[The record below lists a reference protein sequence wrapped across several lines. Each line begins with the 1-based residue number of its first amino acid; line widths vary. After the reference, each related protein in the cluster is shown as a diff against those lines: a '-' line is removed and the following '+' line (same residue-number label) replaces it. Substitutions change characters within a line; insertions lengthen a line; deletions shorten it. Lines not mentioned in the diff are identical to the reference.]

1 MCWTEWG
8 LRRTHHTGKVKVDVL
23 TAAMDELSPD
33 GHLNYRQ
40 QREQESLIIP
50 EVRMGWVHLS
60 MRANTDAVPQ
70 VDQKAE
76 FNALVLVVN
85 SLTIMEFI

>member
-1 MCWTEWG
+1 MKACIQT
-8 LRRTHHTGKVKVDVL
+8 
-23 TAAMDELSPD
+23 ELSELSED
-33 GHLNYRQ
+33 IRQ